1 MILHSI
7 DSLRYSRRSNPR
19 RRDTL
24 GFQISFPRAERRENG
39 GGVKRVFYG
48 VVGRPFYRG
57 EPRETDVAKISRVVF
72 AVALARPSTFDH
84 ANAIN

>member
-1 MILHSI
+1 M
-7 DSLRYSRRSNPR
+7 
-19 RRDTL
+19 
-24 GFQISFPRAERRENG
+24 
-39 GGVKRVFYG
+39 KRVFYG